1 MYIEEL
7 HLQNFRGF
15 KELKLQ
21 FPRNLAV
28 IIGVNGSGKSS
39 ILDEIAIFLSI
50 YINQPLLKKRRKN
63 STLSDKT
70 GLTEDDIYINAQE
83 SENLIQVVIE
93 PDQKISWSIRISKNN
108 STIRPIRVRAEE
120 SEELLSHIKNTL
132 EDLEQ
137 NPSLSLPALVYYRTN
152 RMVLTPSSQ
161 LRLSSLTTA
170 IRQENQIN
178 AYEGAFS
185 NEINNFKD
193 FFEWFKAEEDYENEI
208 RLRENTNYRNKNLE
222 IVRIAITKF
231 LNNFPKT
238 NFSNLHVVRASTDR
252 KSGMHRVNPTLTIDK
267 NGQNFKLEKLSD
279 GEKILLMV
287 VTDLSRRLAI
297 LNPSVEEPAKVLEG
311 KGIVLID
318 EVDLHLHPQWQ
329 RIVVPAL
336 TNTFPNCQFIVTT
349 HSPQVLSRVQKEN
362 VLILENSE
370 VVEVTPYTFGK
381 DSNSILYELMGVTER
396 PLEVQKQL
404 DECFQLI
411 DDNKIQEAKIRLQKL
426 TILLGEDD
434 PELVRAYTL
443 IDFFNREE

>member
-7 HLQNFRGF
+7 HLKNFRGF
-15 KELKLQ
+15 QELTLQ

-28 IIGVNGSGKSS
+28 IVGVNGSGKSS
-39 ILDEIAIFLSI
+39 ILDAIAIFLSI
-50 YINQPLLKKRRKN
+50 YINQLLFKRRRRKN
-63 STLSDKT
+63 STLTDKI

-83 SENLIQVVIE
+83 SDNLIQVVIE
-93 PDQKISWSIRISKNN
+93 PHQKVSWSIRINNGHNSK
-108 STIRPIRVRAEE
+108 IQKEQVQEE
-120 SEELLSHIKNTL
+120 GLLSHIKNTL
-132 EDLEQ
+132 ESLDN
-137 NPSLSLPALVYYRTN
+137 NPSLSLPVLVYYQTH
-152 RMVLTPSSQ
+152 RMVLTFPSE
-161 LRLSSLTTA
+161 LGLYSLTTA
-170 IRQENQIN
+170 IRPRNQIN

-185 NEINNFKD
+185 NKINNFKD

-208 RLRENTNYRNKNLE
+208 RLRENTNYRNRNLE
-222 IVRIAITKF
+222 IVRIAITQF

-238 NFSNLHVVRASTDR
+238 HFSNLHVVRASTDR
-252 KSGMHRVNPTLTIDK
+252 ELGTRRVNPTLTIEK
-267 NGQNFKLEKLSD
+267 NGQSFKLEKLSD

-287 VTDLSRRLAI
+287 VTDLARRLAI
-297 LNPSVEEPAKVLEG
+297 LNPSVEEPTKVLEG

-349 HSPQVLSRVQKEN
+349 HSPQVLSQVHKEN
-362 VLILENSE
+362 VFILEDSE
-370 VVEVTPYTFGK
+370 VIEETPYTFGK

-411 DDNKIQEAKIRLQKL
+411 DDNKIEEAKIKLQKL
-426 TILLGEDD
+426 TNLLGEDD

-443 IDFFNREE
+443 IDFFNRGE

>member
-1 MYIEEL
+1 MYIKEL
-7 HLQNFRGF
+7 HLKNFRGF

-39 ILDEIAIFLSI
+39 ILDVIAIFLSI
-50 YINQPLLKKRRKN
+50 YINQLLLKKRRKN
-63 STLSDKT
+63 STLSDQT
-70 GLTEDDIYINAQE
+70 RLTEDDIYINAQE

-93 PDQKISWSIRISKNN
+93 PHQNISWSIRKSKDN
-108 STIRPIRVRAEE
+108 SVIKQVEA
-120 SEELLSHIKNTL
+120 EELLSHIKNTL
-132 EDLEQ
+132 ESLDN
-137 NPSLSLPALVYYRTN
+137 NPSLSLPALVYYKTN
-152 RMVLTPSSQ
+152 RMVVTPSSV
-161 LRLSSLTTA
+161 LRLDYLLTT
-170 IRQENQIN
+170 IRQGNQIN
-178 AYEGAFS
+178 SYEGAFS
-185 NEINNFKD
+185 NQVNDFKD
-193 FFEWFKAEEDYENEI
+193 FFGWFKVEEDYENEI
-208 RLRENTNYRNKNLE
+208 RLRKNTNYRNKNLE

-238 NFSNLHVVRASTDR
+238 HFDNLHVVRVSTSQELR
-252 KSGMHRVNPTLTIDK
+252 KLGFNPTFTIEK
-267 NGQNFKLEKLSD
+267 NGQSFKLEKLSD
-279 GEKILLMV
+279 GEKMLLMV
-287 VTDLSRRLAI
+287 VTDLARRLAI

-349 HSPQVLSRVQKEN
+349 HSPQVLSQVHKEN
-362 VLILENSE
+362 VFILENYE
-370 VVEVTPYTFGK
+370 VIEETPYTFGK

-396 PLEVQKQL
+396 PLEVQKEL

-411 DDNKIQEAKIRLQKL
+411 DDNKIQEAQIKLQNL
-426 TILLGEDD
+426 TNLLGEDD

-443 IDFFNREE
+443 INFFNQKE

>member
-39 ILDEIAIFLSI
+39 ILDAIAIFLEFYVSKI
-50 YINQPLLKKRRKN
+50 MFKTRRNK
-63 STLSDKT
+63 STSSDKT
-70 GLTEDDIYINAQE
+70 ALTKDDIYIKSHE
-83 SENLIQVVIE
+83 SYNLIQVVIE
-93 PDQKISWSIRISKNN
+93 PYKKISWSIRKSKDNSKNQK
-108 STIRPIRVRAEE
+108 VEKQ
-120 SEELLSHIKNTL
+120 ELLNHIKNTL
-132 EDLEQ
+132 EDLG
-137 NPSLSLPALVYYRTN
+137 NDPSLSLPVLVYYQTH
-152 RMVLTPSSQ
+152 RMVLTFPSQ
-161 LRLSSLTTA
+161 LRLYSLTTA
-170 IRQENQIN
+170 IRPGNQLK

-185 NEINNFKD
+185 NEVNNFQD
-193 FFEWFKAEEDYENEI
+193 FFQWFKEEEDYENEI

-222 IVRIAITKF
+222 VVRTAITKF
-231 LNNFPKT
+231 LNHFPQT
-238 NFSNLHVVRASTDR
+238 YFSNLHVVRLRTDQELETR
-252 KSGMHRVNPTLTIDK
+252 RFTPTLTIEK

-279 GEKILLMV
+279 GEKMLLMV
-287 VTDLSRRLAI
+287 VTDLAKRLAI
-297 LNPSVEEPAKVLEG
+297 LNPSVEEPEKVLEG

-349 HSPQVLSRVQKEN
+349 HSPQVLSRVHKEN
-362 VLILENSE
+362 VFILENYQVIE
-370 VVEVTPYTFGK
+370 ETPYTFGK

-396 PLEVQKQL
+396 PLEVQQQL

-411 DDNKIQEAKIRLQKL
+411 DDNKIEDAKIKLKKL
-426 TILLGEDD
+426 TNLLGEDD

-443 IDFFNREE
+443 INFFNRKE